1 MHKLGIIG
9 FPLTHSFSKQYFDEK
24 FGKEQ
29 IAGWQFERFPLEK
42 IEQISDLLQDQS
54 LKGFCV
60 TIPYK
65 KKIIHYLYDA
75 TDAVKQMVAC
85 NCVKIADGKLYGYNT
100 DVIGFE
106 QSFVKQLQPH
116 HNKALILGTGG
127 AAHAVAYA
135 LKHLGIEYLFVSRDK
150 IGKQKTIA
158 YFDLTEALF
167 NEFTIIINATPVGS
181 FPDVD
186 AYPNIP
192 YQYITVKHYLFDVIY
207 NPSLT
212 AFLQKG
218 KEQGAVIQNGYE
230 MLVIQAEENWK
241 IWSS

>member
-1 MHKLGIIG
+1 MRTLGIIG

-24 FGKEQ
+24 FEREQ
-29 IAGWQFERFPLEK
+29 IEGWKFERFPLEK
-42 IEQISDLLQDQS
+42 IEQISDLLQDSS
-54 LKGFCV
+54 LTGFCV

-85 NCVKIADGKLYGYNT
+85 NCVKITEGKLYGYNT

-116 HNKALILGTGG
+116 HKKALILGTGG

-150 IGKQKTIA
+150 LGKHNTIA
-158 YFDLTEALF
+158 YFEVTEALLQ
-167 NEFTIIINATPVGS
+167 EFTIIINATPVGS

-186 AYPNIP
+186 ACPNIP
-192 YQYITVKHYLFDVIY
+192 YQHLTTKHYLFDVIY
-207 NPSLT
+207 NPPLT

-218 KEQGAVIQNGYE
+218 KDKGAAIQNGHE
-230 MLVIQAEENWK
+230 MLLIQAEENWK
-241 IWSS
+241 IWNS